1 MSRLLRAS
9 FARLKKDK
17 TFWICMAMMFGIG
30 ALFVIS
36 NYVTMKFR
44 GYGSTVDDA
53 LFSYGTYIGM
63 FLAAF
68 SSLYIGK
75 EYSDGTI
82 RNKLVVGHSRS
93 SIYLSNLVV
102 NMAVSLLLAAAYIT
116 AVLGIGIPLL
126 GGLHGTLESVL
137 RVLFGSVMM
146 AFALASIFT
155 LLSMLNQNKAAAAV
169 IGLAGFFVFV
179 FFSIYIHARLL
190 EPKVYESYTYV
201 DENNGKVVTEEA
213 EPNPNYLTG
222 TKRAL
227 FEFAEDFLPTGQS
240 LQLSQWAPVH
250 YERMLAYSAVLCVI
264 TTAGGV
270 YFFRKKD
277 LK

>member
-9 FARLKKDK
+9 FARLKRDK

-53 LFSYGTYIGM
+53 LFSYGPTSVCSWQ
-63 FLAAF
+63 LQQ
-68 SSLYIGK
+68 LYIGK

-190 EPKVYESYTYV
+190 EPKVYKSYTYV

-213 EPNPNYLTG
+213 G
-222 TKRAL
+222 AK
-227 FEFAEDFLPTGQS
+227 S
-240 LQLSQWAPVH
+240 QLSDGDEEGA
-250 YERMLAYSAVLCVI
+250 L
-264 TTAGGV
+264 
-270 YFFRKKD
+270 
-277 LK
+277 

>member
-93 SIYLSNLVV
+93 SIYLSNLIV
-102 NMAVSLLLAAAYIT
+102 NMAVSLLLAAAYIV

-146 AFALASIFT
+146 AFALASVFT

-190 EPKVYESYTYV
+190 EPKVYEAYSV

-240 LQLSQWAPVH
+240 LQLSQRAPVH
-250 YERMLAYSAVLCVI
+250 YERMLAYSAVICVI

>member
-102 NMAVSLLLAAAYIT
+102 NMAVSLLLAAAYIV

-222 TKRAL
+222 TKRVL

>member
-17 TFWICMAMMFGIG
+17 TFWICMAVMFGIG

-44 GYGSTVDDA
+44 GYGATVDDA

-75 EYSDGTI
+75 EYRDGTI

-93 SIYLSNLVV
+93 SIYLSNLIV
-102 NMAVSLLLAAAYIT
+102 NMVVSLLLATAYIA

-126 GGLHGTLESVL
+126 GGLHSTLESVL

-169 IGLAGFFVFV
+169 IELAGFFIFV

-190 EPKVYESYTYV
+190 EPKVYESYSYV

-222 TKRAL
+222 TKRAV
-227 FEFAEDFLPTGQS
+227 FAFAEDFLPTGQS
-240 LQLSQWAPVH
+240 LQLSQWAPTH